1 MLEDCTDAKSLQIS
15 HLNFPESRKKLKMNR
30 KSFDKIASV
39 IGLLLAGFLIVIG
52 GILQYG
58 GNFATDQVAAQL
70 EPQAITMPADNGD
83 PKVTDD
89 VKKFFADNG
98 DKIMTTGKQAQ
109 MYADH
114 YIGFHLSAMPTYA
127 AASGANRA
135 AAAAF
140 AADPTN
146 KDLQAAAMKASG
158 TVETVFKGQALRGM
172 LLNAY
177 AFGTLGQIAMVAS
190 YVSFAGGLIFL
201 ILALLGFAHLR
212 RAETDSII

>member
-1 MLEDCTDAKSLQIS
+1 
-15 HLNFPESRKKLKMNR
+15 MNR

-70 EPQAITMPADNGD
+70 EPQAITIPAENGD
-83 PKVTDD
+83 PKATDD

-98 DKIMTTGKQAQ
+98 EKVMTTGKQAQ

-114 YIGFHLSAMPTYA
+114 YIGFHMSAMPTYA

-135 AAAAF
+135 AAGAL

-146 KDLQAAAMKASG
+146 VELQVAAKQASG
-158 TVETVFKGQALRGM
+158 TVETVFKGDTLRGM

-190 YVSFAGGLIFL
+190 YVSFAGGIIFL

-212 RAETDSII
+212 RADTDSII

>member
-1 MLEDCTDAKSLQIS
+1 
-15 HLNFPESRKKLKMNR
+15 MNR

-39 IGLLLAGFLIVIG
+39 IGLLLAGFLMVIG

-58 GNFATDQVAAQL
+58 GNFATDQVAMQL
-70 EPQAITMPADNGD
+70 EPQAITIPAENGD
-83 PKVTDD
+83 PKATEEVT
-89 VKKFFADNG
+89 KFFSDNG
-98 DKIMTTGKQAQ
+98 EKVMTTGKQAQ

-114 YIGFHLSAMPTYA
+114 YIGFHMAEMPTYA

-135 AAAAF
+135 AAGALAT
-140 AADPTN
+140 DPTN
-146 KDLQAAAMKASG
+146 LELQVAAKQASG
-158 TVETVFKGQALRGM
+158 MVETVFKGETLRGM

-212 RAETDSII
+212 RADTDSTI

>member
-1 MLEDCTDAKSLQIS
+1 
-15 HLNFPESRKKLKMNR
+15 MNR

-70 EPQAITMPADNGD
+70 EPQAITIPAENGD
-83 PKVTDD
+83 PKVSDD

-98 DKIMTTGKQAQ
+98 EKVMTTGKQAQ

-114 YIGFHLSAMPTYA
+114 YIVFHMSEMPTYA

-135 AAAAF
+135 AAGAL

-146 KDLQAAAMKASG
+146 PELQAAAKQASG
-158 TVETVFKGQALRGM
+158 MVETVFKGETLRGM

-190 YVSFAGGLIFL
+190 YVSFAGGIIFL

-212 RAETDSII
+212 RADTDSII

>member
-1 MLEDCTDAKSLQIS
+1 
-15 HLNFPESRKKLKMNR
+15 MNR

-52 GILQYG
+52 GILQFG
-58 GNFATDQVAAQL
+58 GNFATDQVAVQL
-70 EPQAITMPADNGD
+70 EAQAITIPAENGD

-89 VKKFFADNG
+89 VKKFFANNG
-98 DKIMTTGKQAQ
+98 GKVMTTGKQAQ

-114 YIGFHLSAMPTYA
+114 YIGFHMAEMPTYA

-135 AAAAF
+135 AAGAL

-146 KDLQAAAMKASG
+146 VELQAAAKQASG
-158 TVETVFKGQALRGM
+158 MVETVFKGETLRGM

-212 RAETDSII
+212 RADTDSII

>member
-1 MLEDCTDAKSLQIS
+1 
-15 HLNFPESRKKLKMNR
+15 MNR

-52 GILQYG
+52 GILQFG
-58 GNFATDQVAAQL
+58 GNFATNQVEVQL
-70 EPQAITMPADNGD
+70 EPQAITIPAENGD
-83 PKVTDD
+83 PKVTAD
-89 VKKFFADNG
+89 VKKFFANNG
-98 DKIMTTGKQAQ
+98 GKVITTGKQAQ

-114 YIGFHLSAMPTYA
+114 YIGFHMVEMPTYA

-135 AAAAF
+135 AASAL
-140 AADPTN
+140 AADPAN
-146 KDLQAAAMKASG
+146 LELQAAAKQASG
-158 TVETVFKGQALRGM
+158 MVETVFKGETPRGM

-190 YVSFAGGLIFL
+190 YVLFAGGLIFL

-212 RAETDSII
+212 RADTDSII

>member
-1 MLEDCTDAKSLQIS
+1 
-15 HLNFPESRKKLKMNR
+15 MNR

-39 IGLLLAGFLIVIG
+39 IGLLLAGFLMVIG

-58 GNFATDQVAAQL
+58 GNFATDQVAMQL
-70 EPQAITMPADNGD
+70 EPQAITIPAENGD
-83 PKVTDD
+83 PKATDEVT
-89 VKKFFADNG
+89 KFFADNG
-98 DKIMTTGKQAQ
+98 EKVMTTGKQAQ

-114 YIGFHLSAMPTYA
+114 YIGFHMAEMPTYA

-135 AAAAF
+135 AAGALAT
-140 AADPTN
+140 DPTN
-146 KDLQAAAMKASG
+146 LELQVAAKQASG
-158 TVETVFKGQALRGM
+158 MVETVLKGETLRGM

-212 RAETDSII
+212 RADTDSII

>member
-1 MLEDCTDAKSLQIS
+1 
-15 HLNFPESRKKLKMNR
+15 
-30 KSFDKIASV
+30 
-39 IGLLLAGFLIVIG
+39 
-52 GILQYG
+52 
-58 GNFATDQVAAQL
+58 
-70 EPQAITMPADNGD
+70 
-83 PKVTDD
+83 
-89 VKKFFADNG
+89 
-98 DKIMTTGKQAQ
+98 MTTGKQAQ

-114 YIGFHLSAMPTYA
+114 YIGFHMAEMPTYA

-135 AAAAF
+135 AAGAL

-146 KDLQAAAMKASG
+146 PELQAAAKQASG
-158 TVETVFKGQALRGM
+158 TVETVFKGETLRGM

-212 RAETDSII
+212 RADTDSII

>member
-1 MLEDCTDAKSLQIS
+1 
-15 HLNFPESRKKLKMNR
+15 MNR

-70 EPQAITMPADNGD
+70 EPQAITIPAENGD
-83 PKVTDD
+83 PKVTDE
-89 VKKFFADNG
+89 VKQFFADNG

-135 AAAAF
+135 AAGAL

-146 KDLQAAAMKASG
+146 ADLQAAAKQASG

-212 RAETDSII
+212 RADTDSII

>member
-1 MLEDCTDAKSLQIS
+1 
-15 HLNFPESRKKLKMNR
+15 MNR

-70 EPQAITMPADNGD
+70 EPQAITIPAENGD
-83 PKVTDD
+83 PKVTDE

-98 DKIMTTGKQAQ
+98 DKVMTAGKQAQ

-114 YIGFHLSAMPTYA
+114 YIGFHMSVMPTYA

-135 AAAAF
+135 AAGAL

-146 KDLQAAAMKASG
+146 AKLQLAAKQASG
-158 TVETVFKGQALRGM
+158 TVETVFKGETLRGM

-190 YVSFAGGLIFL
+190 YVSFAGGIIFL

-212 RAETDSII
+212 RADTDSVI

>member
-1 MLEDCTDAKSLQIS
+1 MS
-15 HLNFPESRKKLKMNR
+15 R

-70 EPQAITMPADNGD
+70 EPQAITIPAENGD
-83 PKVTDD
+83 PKVTDE

-98 DKIMTTGKQAQ
+98 DKVMTTGKQAQ

-114 YIGFHLSAMPTYA
+114 YIGFHMSEMPTYA

-135 AAAAF
+135 AAGAL

-146 KDLQAAAMKASG
+146 PELQAAARQASG
-158 TVETVFKGQALRGM
+158 TVETVFKGETLRGM

-212 RAETDSII
+212 RADTDSII

>member
-1 MLEDCTDAKSLQIS
+1 
-15 HLNFPESRKKLKMNR
+15 MNR

-70 EPQAITMPADNGD
+70 EPQAITIPAENGD
-83 PKVTDD
+83 PKVTDE

-98 DKIMTTGKQAQ
+98 DKVMTTGKQAQ

-114 YIGFHLSAMPTYA
+114 YIGFHMSVMPTYA

-135 AAAAF
+135 AAGAL

-146 KDLQAAAMKASG
+146 AKLQLAAKQASG
-158 TVETVFKGQALRGM
+158 TVETVFKGETLRGM

-190 YVSFAGGLIFL
+190 YVSFAGGIIFL

-212 RAETDSII
+212 RADTDSVI

>member
-1 MLEDCTDAKSLQIS
+1 
-15 HLNFPESRKKLKMNR
+15 MNR

-58 GNFATDQVAAQL
+58 GNFATDQVAMQL
-70 EPQAITMPADNGD
+70 EPQAITIPAENGD
-83 PKVTDD
+83 PKATDD

-98 DKIMTTGKQAQ
+98 EKVMATGKQAQ

-114 YIGFHLSAMPTYA
+114 YIGFHMAEMPTYA

-135 AAAAF
+135 AAGAL

-146 KDLQAAAMKASG
+146 VELQTAARQASG
-158 TVETVFKGQALRGM
+158 MVETVFKGETLRGM

-190 YVSFAGGLIFL
+190 YVSFAGGIIFL

-212 RAETDSII
+212 RADTDSII

>member
-1 MLEDCTDAKSLQIS
+1 
-15 HLNFPESRKKLKMNR
+15 MNR

-70 EPQAITMPADNGD
+70 EPQAITIPAENGD
-83 PKVTDD
+83 PKVTDE
-89 VKKFFADNG
+89 VKQFFADNG
-98 DKIMTTGKQAQ
+98 EKVMTTGKQAQ

-114 YIGFHLSAMPTYA
+114 YIGFHMSVMPTYA

-135 AAAAF
+135 AAGAL

-146 KDLQAAAMKASG
+146 PELQAAAKQASG
-158 TVETVFKGQALRGM
+158 TVETVFKGETLRGM

-212 RAETDSII
+212 RADTDSII

>member
-1 MLEDCTDAKSLQIS
+1 
-15 HLNFPESRKKLKMNR
+15 MNR

-70 EPQAITMPADNGD
+70 EPQAITIPAENGD

-98 DKIMTTGKQAQ
+98 EKVMTTGKQAQ

-114 YIGFHLSAMPTYA
+114 YIGFHMSEMPTYA
-127 AASGANRA
+127 AASGDNRA
-135 AAAAF
+135 AAGAL

-146 KDLQAAAMKASG
+146 PELQAAARQASG
-158 TVETVFKGQALRGM
+158 TVETVFKGETLRGM

-212 RAETDSII
+212 RADTDSII

>member
-1 MLEDCTDAKSLQIS
+1 MK
-15 HLNFPESRKKLKMNR
+15 R

-70 EPQAITMPADNGD
+70 EPQAITIPAENGD

-98 DKIMTTGKQAQ
+98 EKVMTTGKQAQ

-114 YIGFHLSAMPTYA
+114 YIGFHMSEMPTYA

-135 AAAAF
+135 AAGAL

-146 KDLQAAAMKASG
+146 PELQAAAKQASG
-158 TVETVFKGQALRGM
+158 MVETVFKGETLRGM

-190 YVSFAGGLIFL
+190 YVSFAGGIIFL

-212 RAETDSII
+212 RADTDSII

>member
-1 MLEDCTDAKSLQIS
+1 
-15 HLNFPESRKKLKMNR
+15 MNR

-70 EPQAITMPADNGD
+70 EPQAITMPTENGD

-135 AAAAF
+135 AAAAS

>member
-1 MLEDCTDAKSLQIS
+1 
-15 HLNFPESRKKLKMNR
+15 MNR

-70 EPQAITMPADNGD
+70 EPQAITIPAENGD
-83 PKVTDD
+83 PKVSDD

-98 DKIMTTGKQAQ
+98 EKVMTTGKQAQ

-114 YIGFHLSAMPTYA
+114 YIGFHMSEMPTYA

-135 AAAAF
+135 AAGAL

-146 KDLQAAAMKASG
+146 PELQAAAKQASG
-158 TVETVFKGQALRGM
+158 MVETVFKGETLRGM

-190 YVSFAGGLIFL
+190 YVSFAGGIIFL

-212 RAETDSII
+212 RADTDSII

>member
-1 MLEDCTDAKSLQIS
+1 
-15 HLNFPESRKKLKMNR
+15 MNR

-58 GNFATDQVAAQL
+58 GNFATDQVATQL
-70 EPQAITMPADNGD
+70 KPQAITIPAENGD
-83 PKVTDD
+83 PKVSAE

-98 DKIMTTGKQAQ
+98 EKVMTTGKQAQ

-114 YIGFHLSAMPTYA
+114 YIGFHMAEMPTYA

-135 AAAAF
+135 AAGAL

-146 KDLQAAAMKASG
+146 PELQAAAKQASG
-158 TVETVFKGQALRGM
+158 TVETVFKGETLRGM

-212 RAETDSII
+212 RADTDSIIQVI

>member
-1 MLEDCTDAKSLQIS
+1 
-15 HLNFPESRKKLKMNR
+15 MNR

-39 IGLLLAGFLIVIG
+39 IGLLLAGFLIVLG
-52 GILQYG
+52 GILQFG
-58 GNFATDQVAAQL
+58 GNFAAEQVATQL
-70 EPQAITMPADNGD
+70 KPQAITIPADNGD
-83 PKVTDD
+83 PKASAD
-89 VKKFFADNG
+89 VKKFFVDNAD
-98 DKIMTTGKQAQ
+98 KVMTTGKQAQ

-127 AASGANRA
+127 AASTENRVAAGAL
-135 AAAAF
+135 

-146 KDLQAAAMKASG
+146 AELQAKSKQAAA

-177 AFGTLGQIAMVAS
+177 AFGMLGDIAIVAS
-190 YVSFAGGLIFL
+190 YVTFAGGLLFL

-212 RAETDSII
+212 RVDTDSVI

>member
-1 MLEDCTDAKSLQIS
+1 
-15 HLNFPESRKKLKMNR
+15 MNR

-58 GNFATDQVAAQL
+58 GNFATDQVATQL
-70 EPQAITMPADNGD
+70 KPQAITIPAENGD
-83 PKVTDD
+83 PKVSAE

-98 DKIMTTGKQAQ
+98 EKVMTTGKQAQ

-114 YIGFHLSAMPTYA
+114 YIGFHMAEMPTYA

-135 AAAAF
+135 AAGAL

-146 KDLQAAAMKASG
+146 PELQAAAKKASG
-158 TVETVFKGQALRGM
+158 TVETVFKGETLRGM
-172 LLNAY
+172 LLTAY

-212 RAETDSII
+212 RADTDSII

>member
-1 MLEDCTDAKSLQIS
+1 
-15 HLNFPESRKKLKMNR
+15 MNR

-70 EPQAITMPADNGD
+70 EPQAITIPAENGD
-83 PKVTDD
+83 PKVTDE

-98 DKIMTTGKQAQ
+98 EKVMTTGKQAQ

-114 YIGFHLSAMPTYA
+114 YIGFHMSSMPTYA

-135 AAAAF
+135 AAGAL

-146 KDLQAAAMKASG
+146 AELQVAAKQASG
-158 TVETVFKGQALRGM
+158 MVETVFKGETLRGM

-177 AFGTLGQIAMVAS
+177 AFGTLGQIAMIAS

-212 RAETDSII
+212 RADTDSII

>member
-1 MLEDCTDAKSLQIS
+1 
-15 HLNFPESRKKLKMNR
+15 MNR

-58 GNFATDQVAAQL
+58 GNFATDQVAMQL
-70 EPQAITMPADNGD
+70 EPQAITIPAENGD
-83 PKVTDD
+83 PKATDD

-98 DKIMTTGKQAQ
+98 EKVMTTGKQAQ

-114 YIGFHLSAMPTYA
+114 YIGFHMAEMPTYA

-135 AAAAF
+135 AAGALAT
-140 AADPTN
+140 DPTN
-146 KDLQAAAMKASG
+146 VELQAAAKQASG
-158 TVETVFKGQALRGM
+158 TVETVFKGETLRGM

-212 RAETDSII
+212 RADTDSII

>member
-1 MLEDCTDAKSLQIS
+1 
-15 HLNFPESRKKLKMNR
+15 MNR

-39 IGLLLAGFLIVIG
+39 IGLLLAGFLILIG

-70 EPQAITMPADNGD
+70 KPQAITIPAENGD

-98 DKIMTTGKQAQ
+98 EKVMTTGKQAQ

-114 YIGFHLSAMPTYA
+114 YIGFHMSEMPTYA

-135 AAAAF
+135 AAGAL

-146 KDLQAAAMKASG
+146 PELQAAAKQASG
-158 TVETVFKGQALRGM
+158 MVETVFKGETLRGM

-190 YVSFAGGLIFL
+190 YVSFAGGIIFL

-212 RAETDSII
+212 RADTDSII

>member
-1 MLEDCTDAKSLQIS
+1 
-15 HLNFPESRKKLKMNR
+15 MNR

-58 GNFATDQVAAQL
+58 GNFATDQVATQL
-70 EPQAITMPADNGD
+70 KPQAITIPAEYGD
-83 PKVTDD
+83 PKVSAE

-98 DKIMTTGKQAQ
+98 EKVMTTGKQAQ

-114 YIGFHLSAMPTYA
+114 YIGFHMAEMPTYA

-135 AAAAF
+135 AAGAL

-146 KDLQAAAMKASG
+146 PELQAAAKQASG
-158 TVETVFKGQALRGM
+158 TVETVFKGETLRGM

-212 RAETDSII
+212 RADTDSII

>member
-1 MLEDCTDAKSLQIS
+1 
-15 HLNFPESRKKLKMNR
+15 MNR

-58 GNFATDQVAAQL
+58 GNFATDQVATQL
-70 EPQAITMPADNGD
+70 KPQAITIPAENGD
-83 PKVTDD
+83 PKVSAE

-98 DKIMTTGKQAQ
+98 EKVMTTGKQAQ

-114 YIGFHLSAMPTYA
+114 YIGFHMAEMPTYA

-135 AAAAF
+135 AAGAL

-146 KDLQAAAMKASG
+146 PELQAAAKKASG
-158 TVETVFKGQALRGM
+158 TVETVFKGETLRGM

-212 RAETDSII
+212 RADTDSII

>member
-1 MLEDCTDAKSLQIS
+1 
-15 HLNFPESRKKLKMNR
+15 MNR

-70 EPQAITMPADNGD
+70 KPQAITIPAENGD
-83 PKVTDD
+83 PKVTAE

-98 DKIMTTGKQAQ
+98 DMVMSTGKQAQ

-114 YIGFHLSAMPTYA
+114 YIGFHMSAMPTYA

-135 AAAAF
+135 AAGAL

-146 KDLQAAAMKASG
+146 AELQAAAKQASG
-158 TVETVFKGQALRGM
+158 TVETVFKGETLRGM

-212 RAETDSII
+212 RADTDSII

>member
-1 MLEDCTDAKSLQIS
+1 
-15 HLNFPESRKKLKMNR
+15 MNR

-70 EPQAITMPADNGD
+70 EPQAITIPAENGD
-83 PKVTDD
+83 PKVTDE

-98 DKIMTTGKQAQ
+98 DKVMTTGKQAQ

-114 YIGFHLSAMPTYA
+114 YIGFHMSEMPTYA

-135 AAAAF
+135 AAGAL

-146 KDLQAAAMKASG
+146 PALQAAAKQASG
-158 TVETVFKGQALRGM
+158 TVETVFKGETLRGM

-212 RAETDSII
+212 RADTDSII

>member
-1 MLEDCTDAKSLQIS
+1 
-15 HLNFPESRKKLKMNR
+15 MNR

-70 EPQAITMPADNGD
+70 EPQAITMPAENGD

-135 AAAAF
+135 AAAAS

>member
-1 MLEDCTDAKSLQIS
+1 MS
-15 HLNFPESRKKLKMNR
+15 R

-70 EPQAITMPADNGD
+70 EPQAITIPAENGD
-83 PKVTDD
+83 PKVTDE

-98 DKIMTTGKQAQ
+98 DKVMTTGKQAQ

-114 YIGFHLSAMPTYA
+114 YIGFHMSEMPTYA

-135 AAAAF
+135 AAGAL

-146 KDLQAAAMKASG
+146 PALQSAAKQASG
-158 TVETVFKGQALRGM
+158 TVETVFKGETLRGM

-212 RAETDSII
+212 RADTDSII